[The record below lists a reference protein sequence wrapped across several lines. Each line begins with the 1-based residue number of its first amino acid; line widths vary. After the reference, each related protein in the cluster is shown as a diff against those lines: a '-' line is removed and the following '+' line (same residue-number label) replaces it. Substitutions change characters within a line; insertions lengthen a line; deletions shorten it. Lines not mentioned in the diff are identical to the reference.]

1 MHLRWTRRPDAPGA
15 HEAIAAATD
24 AYNTQVNTPHDSLL
38 GREVAYPTR
47 YDPSLLFPIA
57 RASGRAA
64 IELSAPLPFIG
75 RDRWHAY
82 ELSWLDARGKP
93 RVATATF
100 VVPCES
106 PCLVESKSLKLYLN
120 SLNSQ
125 RFDSEAAVLRTIAD
139 DLSRVAGAP
148 VQAAFGLP
156 PLEGEDRGQGEN
168 EHGESIDA
176 LEAAIDRYGP
186 PDPTQL
192 RATGDIVEEVLRS
205 DLLKS
210 NCPVTGQPDWAG
222 VRIAYRGARIDR
234 EGLLYYLVSFREHA
248 EFHEQCVERI
258 FTDLLARCAPQ
269 ALSVEARYT
278 RRGGLDINPWRATPG
293 TIAPIAGR
301 DPRQ

>member
-1 MHLRWTRRPDAPGA
+1 
-15 HEAIAAATD
+15 
-24 AYNTQVNTPHDSLL
+24 VNTPHDSLL

-64 IELSAPLPFIG
+64 IGLSAPLPFVG
-75 RDRWHAY
+75 HDRWHAY

-100 VVPCES
+100 VVPCDS

-120 SLNSQ
+120 SLNAHH
-125 RFDSEAAVLRTIAD
+125 FESEAEVLRTIAD
-139 DLSRVAGAP
+139 DLSRVAGAT
-148 VQAAFGLP
+148 VEAALGLP
-156 PLEGEDRGQGEN
+156 PLEGEGRGRGENKQGEN
-168 EHGESIDA
+168 EQDESIDA
-176 LEAAIDRYGP
+176 LEVAIDRYGP
-186 PDPTQL
+186 PDPMQL
-192 RATGDIVEEVLRS
+192 HVGGDVVEEVLRS

-222 VRIAYRGARIDR
+222 VRIAYRGARINH
-234 EGLLYYLVSFREHA
+234 EGLLRYLVSFREHA

-293 TIAPIAGR
+293 TLAPAAGR
-301 DPRQ
+301 DLRQ

>member
-1 MHLRWTRRPDAPGA
+1 M
-15 HEAIAAATD
+15 
-24 AYNTQVNTPHDSLL
+24 NTPHDSLL

-64 IELSAPLPFIG
+64 IGLSAPLPFIG
-75 RDRWHAY
+75 HDRWHTY

-100 VVPCES
+100 VVPCDS

-120 SLNSQ
+120 SLNTH

-148 VQAAFGLP
+148 VEATFGLP
-156 PLEGEDRGQGEN
+156 PLEDEDHEQGER
-168 EHGESIDA
+168 IDA
-176 LEAAIDRYGP
+176 LEVAIDRYGP

-192 RATGDIVEEVLRS
+192 HASADVVEEVLRS

-210 NCPVTGQPDWAG
+210 NCPVTGQPDW
-222 VRIAYRGARIDR
+222 
-234 EGLLYYLVSFREHA
+234 
-248 EFHEQCVERI
+248 
-258 FTDLLARCAPQ
+258 
-269 ALSVEARYT
+269 
-278 RRGGLDINPWRATPG
+278 
-293 TIAPIAGR
+293 
-301 DPRQ
+301 

>member
-1 MHLRWTRRPDAPGA
+1 M
-15 HEAIAAATD
+15 
-24 AYNTQVNTPHDSLL
+24 NTPHDSLL

-64 IELSAPLPFIG
+64 IGLSAPLPFIG
-75 RDRWHAY
+75 HDRWHAY

-100 VVPCES
+100 VVPCDS

-120 SLNSQ
+120 SLNAH

-139 DLSRVAGAP
+139 DLSRIAGAP
-148 VQAAFGLP
+148 VRAAFGLP
-156 PLEGEDRGQGEN
+156 PPDTEDSVVRAHGEN

-176 LEAAIDRYGP
+176 LEVAIDRYGP
-186 PDPTQL
+186 PDPTPL
-192 RATGDIVEEVLRS
+192 RATGDVIGEVLRS

-234 EGLLYYLVSFREHA
+234 EGLLRYLVSFREHA

-293 TIAPIAGR
+293 TVAPAAGR
-301 DPRQ
+301 DLRQ